1 MTEAER
7 RGGDEHRHRALPR
20 RAPRRAAAG
29 RTCARVASR
38 RASRLPRRR
47 GRGGRRDERQPP
59 RRDRQRDPGTRD
71 RLHAGRQRRT
81 GPLRDRRRVTS
92 NRRPDVRHL
101 LQLWQ
106 RDSARTA
113 GGEPLGFSLHR
124 LQAKSRGRVNE
135 PLRQLEVRVGSA
147 TDALTPLSRAT
158 RSFAATRAQWLA
170 LAAIALAAVVADQVT
185 KHVVASHLSLG
196 EGVHVVGPFT
206 VRHVQNSGIAFGL
219 FSNATAAVIVVTAIA
234 IAWMLA
240 YFARSGARHPVLPVA
255 LGLVIGGSASNL
267 ADRVRLGFVTD
278 FLDFRY
284 WPAFN
289 LADSFIV
296 IGVGILLAALV
307 LAERE
312 PRASRH

>member
-1 MTEAER
+1 MTSIDTEQFRDALLEER
-7 RGGDEHRHRALPR
+7 QRVEHALATLRDEHPGSLDDEVEEIAPTADNHLAETASATLGREIDYTLGDNAEQVLSEIDAAL
-20 RAPRRAAAG
+20 
-29 RTCARVASR
+29 
-38 RASRLPRRR
+38 
-47 GRGGRRDERQPP
+47 ERI
-59 RRDRQRDPGTRD
+59 DDGT
-71 RLHAGRQRRT
+71 L
-81 GPLRDRRRVTS
+81 
-92 NRRPDVRHL
+92 RHL
-101 LQLWQ
+101 LQLRQ
-106 RDSARTA
+106 GDPARTA
-113 GGEPLGFSLHR
+113 GGESLGVSLHR
-124 LQAKSRGRVNE
+124 LQAESRRRVSE

-185 KHVVASHLSLG
+185 KHVVASHLRLG
-196 EGVHVVGPFT
+196 EGLHVVGPFT
-206 VRHVQNSGIAFGL
+206 IRHVQNSGIAFGL
-219 FSNATAAVIVVTAIA
+219 FSSATAAVIVVTAIA
-234 IAWMLA
+234 IAWMLV

-255 LGLVIGGSASNL
+255 LGLVIGGSISNL

-312 PRASRH
+312 PRAGSKR